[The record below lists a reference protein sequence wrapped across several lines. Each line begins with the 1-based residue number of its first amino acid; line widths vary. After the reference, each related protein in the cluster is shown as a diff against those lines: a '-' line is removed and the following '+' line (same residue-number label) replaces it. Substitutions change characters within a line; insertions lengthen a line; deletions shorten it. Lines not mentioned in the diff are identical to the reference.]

1 MELHLQYINS
11 TMDEIDELTRDLYEA
26 LADGDTDTAKAVIKQ
41 FNKTLTDIK
50 KSLNEEV
57 H

>member
-1 MELHLQYINS
+1 MKPHLQYVNS

-26 LADGDTDTAKAVIKQ
+26 LADGDTDTAKAIIKQ